1 LSKTTPSK
9 IPETDEEP
17 SSQLEPLEVEI
28 DRQIGD
34 LVPQKARD
42 EVVRRVTTAVYS
54 EFFSGPIAHP
64 RHLREYESICPG
76 AADRIVSMAEKN
88 MDHRVGIEN
97 KIVDA
102 EIADQKR
109 GMYLGAGCLALLLV
123 LALLSAWLTGSEV
136 VPGLFLGSAVLGA
149 VGMFIKGRNN
159 GQ

>member
-1 LSKTTPSK
+1 MSKNTPKKTSD
-9 IPETDEEP
+9 TDEEP

-34 LVPQKARD
+34 LVPQKARE

-76 AADRIVSMAEKN
+76 AADRIVSMAEVN
-88 MDHRVGIEN
+88 MNHRIGMDH

-109 GMYLGAGCLALLLV
+109 GMFLGAACLALLLI
-123 LALLSAWLTGSEV
+123 LAFLSAVFTGSEV
-136 VPGLFLGSAVLGA
+136 IPGLFLGTAAFGA
-149 VGMFIKGRNN
+149 IGMFIKGRNN
-159 GQ
+159 G